1 MSAVSRVNKRGVFL
15 LWQSRVIAE
24 GEGSVGG
31 GVNCALWRMDL
42 MNT

>member
-15 LWQSRVIAE
+15 LWQSRVITE
-24 GEGSVGG
+24 GEGRGG
-31 GVNCALWRMDL
+31 GVNGALWRMDL